1 MKAKLQIK
9 ANTIKIL
16 KINPVLSI
24 RREFDYM
31 GKYYHKVNISIIQL
45 IKVSKLAIFFY
56 KS

>member
-16 KINPVLSI
+16 KINAVLSI

-31 GKYYHKVNISIIQL
+31 GKY
-45 IKVSKLAIFFY
+45 FFLNPIR
-56 KS
+56 K